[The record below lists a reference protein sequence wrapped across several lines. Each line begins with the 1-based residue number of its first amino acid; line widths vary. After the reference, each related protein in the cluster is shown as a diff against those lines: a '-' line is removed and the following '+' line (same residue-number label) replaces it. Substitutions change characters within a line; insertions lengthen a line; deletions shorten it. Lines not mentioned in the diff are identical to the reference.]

1 VSPAVQLDSVSV
13 SYGPTRAISEVS
25 LEVTEGEVVAVIGPS
40 GCGKSSLLRVIGG
53 LEPLAGGVVS
63 LNGRNVEAVPTH
75 QRDIGLMFQ
84 EHALFPHL
92 DVAHNVAFGLR
103 MAGVSESATRER
115 VAELLEL
122 VELAGLAQRRID
134 ELSGGE
140 GQRVALARA
149 LAPSP
154 AVLMLDEPFGSLD
167 RVLREQLVADVGSL
181 LRSIGQTAIHVT
193 HDQPEA
199 FAIADRVV
207 VLNRGRIAQVG
218 DPESLWRN
226 PNDSFVARFLGHPNL
241 WLSSQGGYDLIPVSS
256 LTVDAQGSVNADV
269 TTSRFTEGVWRHNA
283 VASRGDLEF
292 DHKSRLTGTVALHVD
307 VARTRHLP
315 S

>member
-1 VSPAVQLDSVSV
+1 MSPAVQLDSVSV
-13 SYGPTRAISEVS
+13 SYGPTRAITEVS

-40 GCGKSSLLRVIGG
+40 GCGKSSLLRAIGG
-53 LEPLAGGVVS
+53 LEPLAGGTVS

-92 DVAHNVAFGLR
+92 DVADNVAFGLK
-103 MAGVSESATRER
+103 MAGVSESDTKAR
-115 VAELLEL
+115 VAQLLEL
-122 VELAGLAQRRID
+122 VELAGLANRRVD

-167 RVLREQLVADVGSL
+167 RVLREQLVTDVGSL
-181 LRSIGQTAIHVT
+181 LRSVGQTAIHVT

-241 WLSSQGGYDLIPVSS
+241 WLSSQGGYDLIPVSG
-256 LTVDAQGSVNADV
+256 LTVDAEGSLSVEV
-269 TTSRFTEGVWRHNA
+269 TNSRFAEGVWRHDA
-283 VASRGDLEF
+283 VSPRGDLEF
-292 DHKSRLTGTVALHVD
+292 NHEARLTGTVALHID
-307 VARTRHLP
+307 VAQTRQLA